1 MVFYLRREVEFTRAK
16 FIMTKDELGYG
27 DVLEDFSTAE
37 FIYIVTYNISKR
49 IETLLEELKDTPE
62 DTEIKVFTNIPSR
75 FNEYTQEWASRN
87 ARTLINIYVAKLDPE
102 KFNEKFKSHFV
113 FNNHAKIIMT
123 NNIAYIGSANYS
135 SESANNFEAGV
146 IIEDEQAILQIKDI
160 IDEEIESNAE
170 SYYAYDMLPLIFLAR
185 ELEEIR
191 TILRE
196 SIWGLW
202 EFHGIE
208 QGEYYKGANI
218 YIDTKIV
225 EAFEHFQEEL
235 ESTVSGLIR
244 EIESNSSN
252 RELTDEEEELIE
264 ELANLQE
271 LICEYEIDPE
281 VIEFLEFDEAGYI
294 DDLMQEN
301 VIYMTEDVLN
311 DYVQDFTQQAF
322 EIKDERATNAQDGFI
337 AFDSFLMQATQTMM
351 DRVDELRGI
360 INERI
365 DNTR

>member
-1 MVFYLRREVEFTRAK
+1 MVCYLRREVEFTRAK

-27 DVLEDFSTAE
+27 DVLEDFATAE
-37 FIYIVTYNISKR
+37 FIYIVTYNISKK
-49 IETLLEELKDTPE
+49 IETLLEELRDAPE

-102 KFNEKFKSHFV
+102 KFNEKFKSQFV

-135 SESANNFEAGV
+135 SESAHNFEAGV

-160 IDEEIESNAE
+160 IDEEVESSAE
-170 SYYAYDMLPLIFLAR
+170 PYYAYDMLPLIFLAR

-191 TILRE
+191 TILSE

-202 EFHGIE
+202 EVHGIE

-235 ESTVSGLIR
+235 ENTVSGLIQ
-244 EIESNSSN
+244 EIESSSSS

-271 LICEYEIDPE
+271 LICEYEIDPG

-301 VIYMTEDVLN
+301 AIYMTEDVLD
-311 DYVQDFTQQAF
+311 DYVQDFIQQAF
-322 EIKDERATNAQDGFI
+322 EIKDDRATNAQDGFI
-337 AFDSFLMQATQTMM
+337 SFDSFLMQATQTMM

-360 INERI
+360 INDRI
-365 DNTR
+365 DNT